1 MNIIEKIFN
10 KEKAIIGM
18 IHLPPLPGTPAGREA
33 TFGELAKFAT
43 KELDTLE
50 NGGVDGIIVENYW
63 DMPYFP
69 NEVPKETIASLS
81 AIAGLLSSRASVPLG
96 INVLYNDFLAEIA
109 IARAVNASFIRA
121 EVFVDT
127 SLSETGIIQPSSSY
141 LVRKRAEICADNV
154 AIFADIH
161 GKNTVPLWKRSIAES
176 AHDAENRAKA
186 DTIIITG
193 KATGKPVSPD
203 ELLEIRKEVNI
214 PVLIGSGV
222 TAQSIASLFKLCDG
236 VIIGSYFKFDGN
248 IENPS
253 DIERVRELVSA
264 ARYSI

>member
-1 MNIIEKIFN
+1 MNVIEKIFK

-18 IHLPPLPGTPAGREA
+18 IHLPPLPGTSEGRET
-33 TFGELAKFAT
+33 TFAELARYAT

-50 NGGVDGIIVENYW
+50 RGGVDGIIIENFW
-63 DMPYFP
+63 DKPYLP

-81 AIAGLLSSRASVPLG
+81 AIAGLLSSKASVPLG
-96 INVLYNDFLAEIA
+96 INVLYNDFVAEIT

-141 LVRKRAEICADNV
+141 LIRKRAEICADNV

-161 GKNTVPLWKRSIAES
+161 GKNTVPLWKRSIVES
-176 AHDAENRAKA
+176 ALDAENRAKA
-186 DTIIITG
+186 DAIIITG
-193 KATGKPVSPD
+193 KGTGKPVNSD
-203 ELLEIRKEVNI
+203 ELSELRKLVNI

-222 TAQSIASLFKLCDG
+222 TAKSISSLLKLSDG
-236 VIIGSYFKFDGN
+236 VIVGSYFKVDGK
-248 IENPS
+248 IENHS
-253 DIERVRELVSA
+253 DIDRVRELVSS
-264 ARYSI
+264 ARNN